1 VSAAERSEHPA
12 ERAAEPT
19 LFQRIA
25 YSYGK
30 VLPSEMDDWVREDLT
45 GKGAQ
50 LRTMVRVGIPAI
62 LIVAPLW
69 LIPASVGMHLA
80 MSSLLL
86 LPFVYF
92 THALDK
98 VWRAHR
104 LRQHGLDPELVD
116 ERARLRDAHIR
127 EDYRRRHGHPGDGN
141 DQD

>member
-1 VSAAERSEHPA
+1 MSDVRPN
-12 ERAAEPT
+12 
-19 LFQRIA
+19 LLQRIA

-30 VLPSEMDDWVREDLT
+30 VLPREMNDWVRADLT

-50 LRTMVRVGIPAI
+50 LRTLMRVSIPAI
-62 LIVAPLW
+62 LVVAPLW
-69 LIPASVGMHLA
+69 LFPASVGMHLA

-98 VWRAHR
+98 IWRAHR

-116 ERARLRDAHIR
+116 ERVRQRDAHIR
-127 EDYRRRHGHPGDGN
+127 EDYQRRHGHP
-141 DQD
+141 QD